1 MIQFFTDNIE
11 RMTSPSDRMDPTV
24 PIGSGIIKALKV
36 APQSASALARRLKLR
51 KADVLVACRA
61 LAAAGQ
67 IHRLGNRWAL
77 RPPVRCAGS
86 NEAGRRCARMAAY
99 GSAFCTH
106 HEPDAVALPPRL
118 EPLAPQRSIAENTP
132 FMNAKAVVASP
143 VPPRELEPA
152 RPPASDAEPELF
164 VRSRRVT
171 EADVIEALSMLGD
184 EQVQAYYEGRLPK
197 AEAYRIAHH
206 RLRTLARM
214 TADPW

>member
-1 MIQFFTDNIE
+1 
-11 RMTSPSDRMDPTV
+11 MTSPSIRVDPAV
-24 PIGSGIIKALKV
+24 PIGSGIAKALK
-36 APQSASALARRLKLR
+36 AAGPQSASALARRLKLR
-51 KADVLVACRA
+51 KADVLVACRV
-61 LAAAGQ
+61 LASAGQ

-77 RPPVRCAGS
+77 RPPVRCAGL

-118 EPLAPQRSIAENTP
+118 EPLAPQRSIAEHTP
-132 FMNAKAVVASP
+132 SMNAKAVVASP
-143 VPPRELEPA
+143 VPPQPEPA

-164 VRSRRVT
+164 VRGRRVT

-184 EQVQAYYEGRLPK
+184 EEVQAYHEGLLPK

-214 TADPW
+214 GPW